1 MQNKLLT
8 ALLVANLLSL
18 LFLFQLLPHPTT
30 VAAQQWEYKIESV
43 PNLTWDE
50 GMNKLGNDGWELLF
64 ARRANGSDEKM
75 SYEMIFKRP
84 KTGKA

>member
-18 LFLFQLLPHPTT
+18 LVLFQLLPPPTT

-43 PNLTWDE
+43 PDLTWDE
-50 GMNKLGNDGWELLF
+50 GMNKLGSEGWELLF
-64 ARRANGSDEKM
+64 PRRANGSDEKM

-84 KTGKA
+84 KTGKP

>member
-18 LFLFQLLPHPTT
+18 LVLFQLLPHPTT

-43 PNLTWDE
+43 PDLTWDE
-50 GMNKLGNDGWELLF
+50 GMNKLGSEGWELLF

-84 KTGKA
+84 KTGKP